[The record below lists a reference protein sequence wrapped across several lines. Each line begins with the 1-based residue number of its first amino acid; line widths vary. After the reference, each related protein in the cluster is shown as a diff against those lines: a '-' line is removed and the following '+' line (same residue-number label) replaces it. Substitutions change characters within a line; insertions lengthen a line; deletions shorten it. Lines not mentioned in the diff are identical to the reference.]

1 MKFPDGFLWGYPGF
15 PSIMVSYLK
24 TNDFFYSGHC
34 GLPIVLLCEFRLLK
48 MNIMSG
54 ICLFTFFLET
64 FTMLTLR
71 GHYTIDVIAGAIF
84 AHYIW
89 DNTKK
94 YSYLVDNLTFNS
106 PKENQNDLK
115 IEEINFEKS
124 DDKGNVFI
132 RISDSDDEQK

>member
-34 GLPIVLLCEFRLLK
+34 GLPIVLLCEFRFLK
-48 MNIMSG
+48 INIMSA
-54 ICLFTFFLET
+54 ICLFVFFLET

-89 DNTKK
+89 DNVNK
-94 YSYLVDNLTFNS
+94 YVYIVDNWTFNK
-106 PKENQNDLK
+106 PKENQNDNK
-115 IEEINFEKS
+115 IEEINN
-124 DDKGNVFI
+124 DDMGNDYLPVKMNN
-132 RISDSDDEQK
+132 DNYDQK